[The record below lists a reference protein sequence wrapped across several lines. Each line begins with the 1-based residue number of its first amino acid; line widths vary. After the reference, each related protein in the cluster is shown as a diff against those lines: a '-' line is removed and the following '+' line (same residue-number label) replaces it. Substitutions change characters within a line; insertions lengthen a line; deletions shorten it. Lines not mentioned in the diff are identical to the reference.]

1 MAERVN
7 GSEAGPRASLPGFGA
22 ASVLGLAAASFA
34 GWQLSMNFRSLDEL
48 YLIEAAL
55 IVFAML
61 STVTFAAICLTG
73 ASERA
78 LGLAAFMLAVA
89 ALAFSGFPPWMDLV
103 DSVQSSPYPNSARD
117 AQIVLE
123 FLVPALIAEMI
134 IWRLSLRMMR
144 KERRV
149 DTRTTWPSFTIALSA
164 ALIFNPLGLEVLSSA
179 IKQSPTDWLAT
190 FWLQIV
196 AGVTVL
202 LLIFAWIEHAV
213 RTRFLRHSSVQAEA

>member
-1 MAERVN
+1 MSERVN
-7 GSEAGPRASLPGFGA
+7 GSEVSPRASLLGFGA
-22 ASVLGLAAASFA
+22 AFVLGLAAASFA
-34 GWQLSMNFRSLDEL
+34 GWQLSKNFRSLDEL

-61 STVTFAAICLTG
+61 STVTFAVVCLTG
-73 ASERA
+73 VSERA
-78 LGLAAFMLAVA
+78 LGLAALLLAVA

-103 DSVQSSPYPNSARD
+103 DTVRSSPYPDPARD

-134 IWRLSLRMMR
+134 IWRVSLRMLR
-144 KERRV
+144 KESRA
-149 DTRTTWPSFTIALSA
+149 DTRTTWPSLTIALSA

-179 IKQSPTDWLAT
+179 IKQSATDWLT
-190 FWLQIV
+190 MFWLQIV
-196 AGVTVL
+196 VGVIVL

-213 RTRFLRHSSVQAEA
+213 RTRFLRHSSAQAEA